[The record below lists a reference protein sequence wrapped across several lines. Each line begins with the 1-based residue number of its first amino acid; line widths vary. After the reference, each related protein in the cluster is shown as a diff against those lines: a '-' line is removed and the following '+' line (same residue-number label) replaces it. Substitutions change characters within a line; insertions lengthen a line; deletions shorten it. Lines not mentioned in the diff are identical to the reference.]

1 MNLMKLKGHSSMLGA
16 NVMWG
21 LMSPVA
27 KFVMV
32 GGAVTPLV
40 VTKDYG
46 GYGAVLDRFIL
57 SET

>member
-21 LMSPVA
+21 LMSPMA

-40 VTKDYG
+40 VTDYG